1 MEQNRFKFKFD
12 IGIAI
17 IFALL
22 FSPAVTSL
30 AFHEIA
36 SIVLGVALI
45 IHVLLNKSWII
56 GMGKKIFSK
65 SIKRKTRLS
74 YILNTILLIDMFIIM
89 ISGLLISEVV
99 LPNFRYDSN
108 INWLPLHM
116 ASSIIGLL
124 IVGIHIG
131 LHWNWITQM
140 ASHIP
145 KWKKL
150 NSFRKP
156 SLKLMS
162 RILLV
167 VGTIAVL
174 PQVSKMVVLT
184 PMIFSES
191 TFGLEARE
199 GNVQHIEES
208 KDHDQKFPSNENEL
222 NRENG
227 ELEGQNDTFSIIKLV
242 WIIPVLIIYSASL
255 FSIAFYTHLFEK
267 RSLNKRIRAS

>member
-1 MEQNRFKFKFD
+1 MEKNRFKFIFD
-12 IGIAI
+12 LGIAI

-36 SIVLGVALI
+36 SIVFGVALI

-74 YILNTILLIDMFIIM
+74 YILNTILLVDMFIIM

-99 LPNFRYDSN
+99 LPKFRYDSN

-145 KWKKL
+145 KWGKL
-150 NSFRKP
+150 NSVRKP

-167 VGTIAVL
+167 VWTIAVL

-184 PMIFSES
+184 PMIFSEL

-199 GNVQHIEES
+199 GNVQTIEES
-208 KDHDQKFPSNENEL
+208 KDHDQL

-227 ELEGQNDTFSIIKLV
+227 ELEGKNDTFSIIKLV

-255 FSIAFYTHLFEK
+255 FSIAFYTHLLEK
-267 RSLNKRIRAS
+267 RALNKRIRAS